1 MCAGRREE
9 LVLQRKRA
17 LKSQAAVAAKLGISQ
32 AGYSLIENGYY
43 APSPENAA
51 KLIDMFDLPDDYF
64 GSRDGEQ
71 EAQ

>member
-9 LVLQRKRA
+9 LILQRKRA
-17 LKSQAAVAAKLGISQ
+17 LKSQHAVAAEIGISQ

-43 APSPENAA
+43 KPTPENAA
-51 KLIDMFDLPDDYF
+51 KLIEMFDLPADYF
-64 GSRDGEQ
+64 GDLEAEK